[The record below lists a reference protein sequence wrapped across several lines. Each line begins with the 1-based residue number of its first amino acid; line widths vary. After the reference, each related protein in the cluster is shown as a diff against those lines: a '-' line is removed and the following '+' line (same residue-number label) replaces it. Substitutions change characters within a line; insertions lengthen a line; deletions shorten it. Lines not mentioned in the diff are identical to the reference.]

1 MPNTA
6 LGMNIKKEAMRLGLH
21 RDLNLDSISG
31 EPYTAEELERLD
43 AFTEEI
49 ANEKILGAYYTMNEP
64 YSDRDLPDHHS
75 RRRCRPAGI
84 RNGPQRTAIKAK
96 SPQSSCKTSPI

>member
-1 MPNTA
+1 MPNAEHMPYWSPISLRPTWRAVCANAIRPCWKIFTKCWTKGLPNTA

-49 ANEKILGAYYTMNEP
+49 ANEKILV
-64 YSDRDLPDHHS
+64 
-75 RRRCRPAGI
+75 
-84 RNGPQRTAIKAK
+84 RTT
-96 SPQSSCKTSPI
+96 P